1 MLLPNPQEQKII
13 HTIIA
18 QELELGII
26 KQESLEKFL
35 KIIERMQ
42 KKQGIEAKIL
52 VCTELPS
59 LETQRLAF
67 RL

>member
-1 MLLPNPQEQKII
+1 MLLPNPQEREII